1 MELRAQPQNQPFVMR
16 IAAATLVVWRELSA
30 PFNLAWPRLAEGRW
44 LAIDL
49 FSGIGGLMVVLVTQ
63 GPMGTG
69 AAVEM
74 EA

>member
-1 MELRAQPQNQPFVMR
+1 MELRAQPQDQPFGMR
-16 IAAATLVVWRELSA
+16 IAAAKLVVWGKSSA
-30 PFNLAWPRLAEGRW
+30 LLNLAWPRLAEGRW

-63 GPMGTG
+63 GPMCTG
-69 AAVEM
+69 VAVEM